1 MQWQKNLPLLCIF
14 DASHNVYSICFALDF
29 ATLQDFFTHV
39 ETGGQSGGPLLN
51 QLTIRKQKK
60 KKNPG
65 SPHLRGPSE
74 TQIDRRVGYC
84 VWPVSVDSLCVL

>member
-60 KKNPG
+60 KKTLALPTFVVRVRLKSTDVWG
-65 SPHLRGPSE
+65 TVYGLSP
-74 TQIDRRVGYC
+74 
-84 VWPVSVDSLCVL
+84 